1 MMNRTTVI
9 PAMLTIASM
18 SCVAI
23 AAANDRRSYPH
34 VAPEVDQHNESPAE
48 RDARMK
54 WWREA
59 KFGMFI
65 HWGIY
70 SSAGGMWKGKPVRGI
85 GEWLMHNDK
94 IPSEEYKVLATDFN
108 PVKFDGAEW
117 AKIAADAGCKY
128 MVITSKHH
136 DGFSMFDTKL
146 SDFDIVDG
154 TPYKKD
160 PMVDLAKG
168 CKDNDIKFCFYHS
181 ILDWKRAPKGET
193 WPPYVNFMKGQL
205 KELLTNY
212 GPLGVMW
219 FDGEWDENWTEEQGK
234 ELYAYCRGLQPSLII
249 NNRVGKARDDMA
261 GISLYKGAGDYDTPE
276 QEVPGRG
283 LPGIDWET
291 CMTMN
296 DTWGYKIHD
305 VNWKSTDTLLR
316 TLADVVSKG
325 GNFLLNVGPTAEGL
339 IPPESVERLAEMG
352 KWMKVNGEAIY
363 GTMASP
369 FVSLPWGRCTSKGND
384 LYLIVLDWPES
395 EKDKP
400 ATLLLPGL
408 NALPTSLSFLGDA
421 TPITA
426 ARDPRGVMITLPVSK
441 PTLRFPVIKLTYAY
455 KTTVTPIATHKS
467 NGGQIVLDAPD
478 ATLTGPTLERKGRR
492 PNIGNWTSGNGA
504 ASWVLAATKPGRYK
518 VSINY
523 ARDPG
528 NPVTVAPLLY
538 LYTSTNPAAAP
549 IDAAMSAPVPATKS
563 WDDFENLYCGMIDLA
578 ADKPATLTVRSAP
591 GYTPAAGTGFI
602 NIRSVT
608 LSPVD

>member
-1 MMNRTTVI
+1 MIRARLIPCAFAVVMMSGSAIGGTTDSLI
-9 PAMLTIASM
+9 
-18 SCVAI
+18 
-23 AAANDRRSYPH
+23 YPKQ
-34 VAPEVDQHNESPAE
+34 AREVELLLESPAE

-70 SSAGGMWKGKPVRGI
+70 SNAAGLWKGKPVRGI
-85 GEWLMHNDK
+85 GEWLMHYGK
-94 IPSEEYKVLATDFN
+94 IPAEEYKVLATDFN
-108 PVKFDGAEW
+108 PVRFNGAEW
-117 AKIAADAGCKY
+117 ARIAADAGCKY

-154 TPYKKD
+154 TPYKRD

-168 CKDNDIKFCFYHS
+168 CKDKNIQFCFYHS
-181 ILDWKRAPKGET
+181 ILDWKRAPKGQT
-193 WPPYVNFMKGQL
+193 WPPYVDFMKGQL

-219 FDGEWDENWTEEQGK
+219 FDGEWDPNWTEEQGK
-234 ELYAYCRGLQPSLII
+234 DLYAYCRSLQPSLII

-283 LPGIDWET
+283 LPGVDWET

-296 DTWGYKIHD
+296 DTWGYKVHD

-316 TLADVVSKG
+316 TLADVASKG

-352 KWMKVNGEAIY
+352 QWMKINGEAIY
-363 GTMASP
+363 GTTASP
-369 FVSLPWGRCTSKGND
+369 FISLPWGRCTTKGND
-384 LYLIVLDWPES
+384 LYLIVLDWPET

-408 NALPTSLSFLGDA
+408 TSKPASLAFLGDS
-421 TPITA
+421 TPLA
-426 ARDPRGVMITLPVSK
+426 AVADPRGTIITLPASK
-441 PTLRFPVIKLTYAY
+441 PSLRFPVIKVTFAV
-455 KTTVTPIATHKS
+455 KPIVMPTTTHKS

-478 ATLTGPTLERKGRR
+478 AALSGPTLELKGRR
-492 PNIGNWTSGNGA
+492 ANIGKWTSGNGA
-504 ASWVLAATKPGRYK
+504 ASWALATTKPGRYK

-528 NPVTVAPLLY
+528 NPVTPAPLLY

-549 IDAAMSAPVPATKS
+549 IDAAMSAAVPATKS
-563 WDDFENLYCGMIDLA
+563 WDDFENLYCGMIDLTA
-578 ADKPATLTVRSAP
+578 EKPVTLTIRSAP
-591 GYTPAAGTGFI
+591 GYTPPAGSGFI
-602 NIRSVT
+602 NIRTVSLT
-608 LSPVD
+608 PVD